1 MLLDSKWIFKTSGG
15 SEDLA
20 TNATTG
26 VTSDYIDLKAASGYA
41 NGGGELNAVG
51 RVKSTTAAAG
61 ANFVITLT
69 DCDTSGGTYVAV
81 GTKTVLLAAVVANT
95 VMFEI
100 PFPDDIR
107 QFVKLTITPAASM
120 TGALTV
126 NAGVHVE

>member
-1 MLLDSKWIFKTSGG
+1 MLLDSKWTFKTSGG

-26 VTSDYIDLKAASGYA
+26 VTSDYIDLKAVSGYA
-41 NGGGELNAVG
+41 DGGGELTAVG

-61 ANFVITLT
+61 ASFTITLT

-81 GTKTVLLAAVVANT
+81 GTKTVALASAVANS
-95 VMFEI
+95 VLFEI
-100 PFPDDIR
+100 PFPAGIR
-107 QFVKLTITPAASM
+107 EFVKLTITPAASM

-126 NAGVHVE
+126 NAGVFAE